1 MSSTQVLML
10 YALLAPIFSGWP
22 PILPSLM
29 ACKGFW
35 PTNAALSAVANPPST
50 YTQQLLIYCKQ

>member
-1 MSSTQVLML
+1 ML